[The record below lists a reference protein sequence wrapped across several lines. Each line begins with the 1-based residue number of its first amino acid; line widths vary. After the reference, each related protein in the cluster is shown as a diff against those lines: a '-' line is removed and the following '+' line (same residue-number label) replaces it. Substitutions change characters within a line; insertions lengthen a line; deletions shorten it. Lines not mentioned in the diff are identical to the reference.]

1 MDLEYTCGVV
11 ANILEFLGL
20 LGDFLESIPH
30 SKPLKVMGTSGHRWC
45 RESLIPRNGP
55 IITIFTEA
63 LGDRGNIT
71 KGFRLCS
78 WTIDWQLKRITHVY
92 YILSAH
98 NI

>member
-1 MDLEYTCGVV
+1 MDLEHTCGDV

-30 SKPLKVMGTSGHRWC
+30 SKPLKVMGTSGYTWWC
-45 RESLIPRNGP
+45 RESLIPRDSP

-78 WTIDWQLKRITHVY
+78 WTDWLTIETDYTCLLHPF
-92 YILSAH
+92 SP
-98 NI
+98 